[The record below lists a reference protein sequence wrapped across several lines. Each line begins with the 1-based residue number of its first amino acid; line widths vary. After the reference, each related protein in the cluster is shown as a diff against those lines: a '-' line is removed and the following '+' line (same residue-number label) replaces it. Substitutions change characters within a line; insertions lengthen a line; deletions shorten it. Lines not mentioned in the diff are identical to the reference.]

1 MTGGELDGHVCL
13 ITGASRGIGRATAWL
28 AARHGATVV
37 ATYRS
42 GRDEAQALAD
52 EAAADGL
59 RLSIRRC
66 EVTEKADVAGL
77 VDQVLG
83 EHGRIDGLVNNAGLW
98 RGGKLATL
106 PEPDWRAVLE
116 TDLAG
121 VFTVVQAVLPSM
133 LAAGSGRIVNVT
145 SFVGVTGYPGD
156 TAYSAAKGGV
166 NTFTKSLAKEVAR
179 AGLAVNAV
187 APGPIET
194 EMTEGLGARALERLV
209 AGVPIGRQGRPEE
222 IAHVITY
229 LLTAPLFLNGAVVS
243 VDGAMS

>member
-1 MTGGELDGHVCL
+1 V

-28 AARHGATVV
+28 VARHGATVV

-42 GRDEAQALAD
+42 GKDEAQALAD
-52 EAAADGL
+52 EAAAEGL
-59 RLSIRRC
+59 QLSVRRC
-66 EVTEKADVAGL
+66 EVTDRADVAAL
-77 VDQVLG
+77 VDAVLG

-121 VFTVVQAVLPSM
+121 VFTVVQAVIPSM

-145 SFVGVTGYPGD
+145 SVIGVTGYPGD
-156 TAYSAAKGGV
+156 SVYSAAKGGV
-166 NTFTKSLAKEVAR
+166 NLLTKSLAKEVAG
-179 AGLAVNAV
+179 AGLAVTAV
-187 APGPIET
+187 APGPVAT
-194 EMTEGLGARALERLV
+194 EMTDGLGARALERLV
-209 AGVPIGRQGRPEE
+209 AAVPIGRRGRPEE